1 MAAFPEDDVLEV
13 ESAFGMAKPITPYRF
28 QPTFA
33 DYQQRRR
40 SQKDHP
46 GARSKSSSR
55 ESSDTVTE
63 VGGALN
69 DTFPQ
74 PASAAPSCC
83 STDHEETRVGHTRWC
98 SCGHCVA
105 MTRKED
111 CSCCSEYPAIV
122 NMRGSVKCVTEHY
135 GFREVCLSRHV
146 LLTAMAA
153 YREFRCLPQQPLSN
167 RYDKLVASAFL
178 FCNNV
183 ASWSDNVLYSCWS
196 QDFRGNWIHFCS
208 GVSGWCHIDSLLG
221 GCTVTLEG
229 TTGLAYQL
237 VLLLRYGSSFP
248 RLIQVCTRVLNPSMR
263 KIPNFFIQ
271 VQRHILL
278 SFFFIFFLSCDIA
291 VHLRTKLTEQV
302 CSSLTKYIW
311 IRVNGKS
318 CF

>member
-46 GARSKSSSR
+46 GARSKSSNR

-178 FCNNV
+178 FV
-183 ASWSDNVLYSCWS
+183 TMLPVGQITFSTAADPKLFVEIEFTFV
-196 QDFRGNWIHFCS
+196 QVFPA
-208 GVSGWCHIDSLLG
+208 GVIW
-221 GCTVTLEG
+221 TV
-229 TTGLAYQL
+229 YL
-237 VLLLRYGSSFP
+237 VGA
-248 RLIQVCTRVLNPSMR
+248 RLPW
-263 KIPNFFIQ
+263 KAPP
-271 VQRHILL
+271 
-278 SFFFIFFLSCDIA
+278 D
-291 VHLRTKLTEQV
+291 
-302 CSSLTKYIW
+302 
-311 IRVNGKS
+311 
-318 CF
+318 